1 MKVAVLGR
9 GTSSIITTL
18 QLLKHN
24 HEVTVFYDPNL
35 PHINVGE
42 STTVPIANLLYD
54 VLGLNT
60 HDLVSMG
67 LCSYK
72 MGINF
77 VDWGVCKSF
86 HHNFFENNIS
96 FHFETQKFNKFIH
109 IHLDD
114 NGYVKYIPIKINKFL
129 VENNKVII
137 CDRLFDFVV
146 NCTGWDSEDY
156 YYEPFFETVNSAIL
170 FKKDYPQYSDIHSL
184 HLATEDGWQFGLPF
198 PQEST
203 FKCGYLFN
211 DKLISQDDA
220 LKKLPKDADV
230 YEKYSWKPRS
240 RKYLLDTNNIAS
252 NGNRLFFFEPLQAM
266 TLHYTNEFAL
276 LICEFLENRTHYE
289 FDRINHKYN
298 DYIYSQLLCLAYHY
312 QFGSVH
318 DSEFWKVKSEQAQTI
333 MDASPMGRGQRFI
346 DAIKYDFRY
355 DNYVSKVAWMVPQ
368 DHVYIQ
374 NGMTGKEWIGL
385 NEKSI

>member
-1 MKVAVLGR
+1 M
-9 GTSSIITTL
+9 
-18 QLLKHN
+18 
-24 HEVTVFYDPNL
+24 
-35 PHINVGE
+35 
-42 STTVPIANLLYD
+42 
-54 VLGLNT
+54 
-60 HDLVSMG
+60 
-67 LCSYK
+67 
-72 MGINF
+72 
-77 VDWGVCKSF
+77 
-86 HHNFFENNIS
+86 
-96 FHFETQKFNKFIH
+96 
-109 IHLDD
+109 
-114 NGYVKYIPIKINKFL
+114 
-129 VENNKVII
+129 
-137 CDRLFDFVV
+137 FDFVV

-170 FKKDYPQYSDIHSL
+170 FKKDYPEYSDIHSL

-220 LKKLPKDADV
+220 LKKLPKDAEV

-312 QFGSVH
+312 QFGSVY